1 MKTLSSAESAGQKRA
16 ESTSRSNSNDLC
28 PTNIQPL
35 QSRVREAEKLLTE
48 LLRQHQDGAIP
59 DWELLRGLPW
69 MRLEPMSWEEA
80 AKAVGDGSSVA
91 LARLGRMPAQSKQY
105 REFRDGVILKKYVS
119 VTDYL
124 YATVFGL
131 KCERE
136 FGSHGRERALVP
148 VGFHLGDPVI
158 VWRLNVSL
166 ACPFLPSVLEV
177 VTPNAV
183 LTVLTFTGLSLRI

>member
-1 MKTLSSAESAGQKRA
+1 MKNLSSAESAGQKRA
-16 ESTSRSNSNDLC
+16 GSTSRSTSNDLC
-28 PTNIQPL
+28 PTSIQTL
-35 QSRVREAEKLLTE
+35 QIRVREAEKLLTE

-59 DWELLRGLPW
+59 DWELLRGLPG

-80 AKAVGDGSSVA
+80 AKVVGDGSPVA
-91 LARLGRMPAQSKQY
+91 LARLGRMPLQSKQY

-131 KCERE
+131 ECERE
-136 FGSHGRERALVP
+136 FESHGRERALVP